1 MPRKKTVQPD
11 PKIIHVCDEGRLI
24 VEERGEGFNII
35 GRGLHKRDAHE
46 ELRIKVLDWVV
57 DHYLSIDGPIKVEN
71 DFMKSASDLDTAM
84 SLTGKFP
91 EITDIGAVRK
101 RIYPWV
107 RDHLAILRK
116 CVEEKNRKKSPKI

>member
-11 PKIIHVCDEGRLI
+11 PIDTFELDGGRVT
-24 VEERGEGFNII
+24 VEVRGEGFNII
-35 GRGLHKRDAHE
+35 GRGLHKRDAHH
-46 ELRIKVLDWVV
+46 ELRVKALEWVV
-57 DHYLSIDGPIKVEN
+57 DHYLSISGPIKVKN
-71 DFMKSASDLDTAM
+71 DFMKSAADLDRAM
-84 SLTGKFP
+84 TISNKFP

-116 CVEEKNRKKSPKI
+116 CVEENNRKKVLP